1 MIYAAR
7 TRIGWVVN
15 GPLGLH
21 HKGQRVTS
29 FFVKADPELQ
39 RMVKDFYD
47 SAFNESSADDRPEMS
62 QGTGE

>member
-1 MIYAAR
+1 M
-7 TRIGWVVN
+7 
-15 GPLGLH
+15 
-21 HKGQRVTS
+21 TS